1 MQKIKY
7 YKNEFLDS
15 MREITDPPADKAVAA
30 IFDSEHSYIFRE
42 LVNSLDHNNYQIPD
56 ELPEEVKL
64 FLENSRKLPDW
75 ADQKLLNQGQ
85 QFFKKHASTL
95 SLMLALMSLPYDY
108 AAANGAQVLLLSE
121 RMQHDTAKRLLET
134 GKFVF
139 DVASTGSFHES
150 GKGVASTQKVRLIHA
165 SIRYHINKKAKWDEQ
180 WGKPINQEDMAA
192 TNLSFSLIP
201 VRGMR
206 KLGFSISK
214 AESEAYIHMWNVAS
228 HIMGVD
234 ERLLPDTSKEAFV
247 LDKMISE
254 RQFVHSEAGV
264 SLTKAL
270 LTYINENTDTTLQW
284 LAPRYMRYL
293 LGDKIA
299 DLLEV
304 PKASLPDA
312 YIMSPLRHWNQLR
325 SILSNYSDT
334 YTQAKGQMNS
344 QVKMNELKKVVI
356 NLPAELRKKSD

>member
-1 MQKIKY
+1 MQKIKFY
-7 YKNEFLDS
+7 QNEFLDS
-15 MREITDPPADKAVAA
+15 MRIKTDPLADKAVGA
-30 IFDSEHSYIFRE
+30 IFDSKNAHIFRE
-42 LVNSLDHNNYQIPD
+42 LVNSLSHNNYQVP
-56 ELPEEVKL
+56 ERLPEEVKL
-64 FLENSRKLPDW
+64 FLKTSRKLPDW
-75 ADQKLLNQGQ
+75 TDYKLLDQGQ

-139 DVASTGSFHES
+139 DVASLGSFNES
-150 GKGVASTQKVRLIHA
+150 GKAIASTQKVRLIHA
-165 SIRYHINKKAKWDEQ
+165 SIRYHINNKADWDEQ
-180 WGKPINQEDMAA
+180 WGKPINQEDMAG

-206 KLGFSISK
+206 KLGFSVTK

-247 LDKMISE
+247 LDKMITE
-254 RQFVHSEAGV
+254 RQFVQSEAGV
-264 SLTKAL
+264 TLTKAL
-270 LTYINENTDTTLQW
+270 LDYINENTDTTLQW
-284 LAPRYMRYL
+284 LAPKYMRYL

-304 PKASLPDA
+304 PKATLPDP

-325 SILSNYSDT
+325 NIFGNYSDT
-334 YTQAKGQMNS
+334 YRQAKGQMNS
-344 QVKMNELKKVVI
+344 QVKMNELKKVSI
-356 NLPAELRKKSD
+356 NLPSELKK